1 MIKTAAGATV
11 GTNPPG
17 RFLRVRE
24 VSRLTGLP
32 VSTIYAF
39 VAAGLLPKQV
49 RIGPRCAAWV
59 ENEVLAWQAARLAER
74 DRAAA

>member
-1 MIKTAAGATV
+1 MVKTAAGVTV

-17 RFLRVRE
+17 RFLRIRE
-24 VSRLTGLP
+24 VSNLTGLP

-39 VAAGLLPKQV
+39 VAAGLFPKQV

-59 ENEVLAWQAARLAER
+59 EPEVLDWKAEKIAER
-74 DRAAA
+74 NAA